1 MDTTTASPCRIHAR
15 IGDFVFEGEGPQEV
29 VKDEF
34 ELFMGCLCKLP
45 GALPAKAN
53 GNGNHAE
60 NGQNGKPSVASEEEG
75 LPKDFHDQFDRKNGS
90 DDPAKPIANDLL
102 ARAFRV
108 DGKSLSLSV
117 LPRSK
122 DNADAILLLV
132 YGYATVRSQKE
143 VGAYSLTA
151 SARQSGVMVARVDRT
166 LSKMPTYIMRGGS
179 GNATRYSIT
188 NLGIVKAEKL
198 LAEMYS

>member
-1 MDTTTASPCRIHAR
+1 
-15 IGDFVFEGEGPQEV
+15 
-29 VKDEF
+29 
-34 ELFMGCLCKLP
+34 MGCLCKLP
-45 GALPAKAN
+45 GALPDRAN
-53 GNGNHAE
+53 GNDKHTQ
-60 NGQNGKPSVASEEEG
+60 NGQNGKSSAVSEEG
-75 LPKDFHDQFDRKNGS
+75 LPKDFHDQFEEKNGS
-90 DDPAKPIANDLL
+90 DDPAKPTAKDVL

-132 YGYATVRSQKE
+132 YGYATLRSQKE

-151 SARQSGVMVARVDRT
+151 SARQSGVMVSRVDRT
-166 LSKMPTYIMRGGS
+166 LSKMPSYIMRGGS
-179 GNATRYSIT
+179 GQSTRYSIT
-188 NLGIVKAEKL
+188 NPGIAKAEKL